1 MKEKTLADIST
12 GPDWLLYVVIVL
24 FTVLSVFLLMGK
36 GAWFIAGY
44 NTASEKDKQKYDE
57 KKLCRVT
64 GGGMAIITVL
74 LVIMERFED
83 VLPAASA
90 HMFGIVVLID
100 CVVMCVLGNTVCK
113 KK

>member
-44 NTASEKDKQKYDE
+44 NTASEKDKQLQD
-57 KKLCRVT
+57 
-64 GGGMAIITVL
+64 
-74 LVIMERFED
+74 
-83 VLPAASA
+83 
-90 HMFGIVVLID
+90 
-100 CVVMCVLGNTVCK
+100 
-113 KK
+113 

>member
-64 GGGMAIITVL
+64 
-74 LVIMERFED
+74 VIMERFED